1 VHSQVSR
8 PRVNLEISVTA
19 PHPQLVPQLDPQVDR
34 HAEPQIDPPIAP
46 QAAPVPALPL
56 DHGAVPLPGPE
67 TAAPLLA
74 PHPADRQAAELTPFI
89 HPMDKDPS
97 MGTPFMRQ
105 WSAAK
110 REHPDALLF
119 FRMGDFYELFYDDA
133 ATASRE
139 LQLTLTAR
147 DRERSIPMCGVPFHA
162 VESYLARLLRKGY
175 RIALCDQ
182 MEDPKLTKK
191 IVRREVTRVLS
202 PGTAMDAGLGQ
213 EQNNFLAALFESGS
227 TNEPVYGL
235 ALLDV
240 STGEF
245 RTAEFRGAG
254 AHAQVI
260 DALLLAAPS
269 EVLLAASAELPAA
282 LEKIPARTR
291 VEDWVWTR
299 DFAVPLVERQLNVRS
314 LEGFGL
320 TGHEAASIAAG
331 AVLHYVRTTQ
341 KNEALHIDSLKFE
354 EHSTALELDQ
364 VTVRN
369 LELVEQLFSGQ
380 DDRATLFRTLDA
392 CLTPMGKRLLRAT
405 ILRPLNDATEI
416 EARLE
421 AVAEAHG
428 DLVRR
433 EEIRRAF
440 SGILDLERLL
450 ARVSLDSA
458 GPRDIRAMAASLAR
472 LPALKTALAALS
484 APRWRALTAQ
494 LDTLEDL
501 TTLIVR
507 SLVAEPPLTL
517 ADGGAIASGV
527 DAELDDLRSISTS
540 GRQAIAAIEDRERKR
555 TGIGSLKV
563 RFNSVFGY
571 YIEITRANLALA
583 PADYERKQTLVNAER
598 FTTPEL
604 KEYERKILT
613 AHDRCIEIEKRLFA
627 ELRKF
632 VLENASRIRRSSAAV
647 AETDLLACFA
657 HLAAARRYVRPRLAD
672 EPVLEAKAARH
683 PVIEQWMEETREGRF
698 IPNDLYLCAHHGSSP
713 ESESG
718 AAPPSLLLITGPN
731 MGGKSTYLRQAAM
744 LVLMAQMGSFV
755 PADAMRFGLV
765 DRIYTRIGASD
776 NVARGRSTFMVEMT
790 ETATILNTA
799 TARSLIL
806 LDEMGRGTATF
817 DGLSLAWATV
827 ECLHAET
834 RARTLFATHYH
845 ELTLLAEKL
854 PRVRNLRVGVKESAN
869 GIVFL
874 HNIEPGAAS
883 KSYGIEVA
891 RLAGLPPAVI
901 ERARRVLRQHEKQE
915 KQSIQQET
923 AAEPLQ
929 LTIFTPL
936 SQRIVD
942 RIEATDVNQLTPMQA
957 LNLIEELQQELKKG
971 SGS

>member
-1 VHSQVSR
+1 VQSR
-8 PRVNLEISVTA
+8 DILNISAMHNDLQHADPEPPVLEDGSALAAARPLAPAQAGAAQEEFALTA
-19 PHPQLVPQLDPQVDR
+19 VVPM
-34 HAEPQIDPPIAP
+34 AKA
-46 QAAPVPALPL
+46 
-56 DHGAVPLPGPE
+56 GPE
-67 TAAPLLA
+67 RIVT
-74 PHPADRQAAELTPFI
+74 EL
-89 HPMDKDPS
+89 
-97 MGTPFMRQ
+97 TPFMRQ
-105 WSAAK
+105 WTAAK
-110 REHPDALLF
+110 KQNPDALLF

-133 ATASRE
+133 AVASRE

-162 VESYLARLLRKGY
+162 VEQYLTRLLRRGY

-191 IVRREVTRVLS
+191 IVRREVTRVLT
-202 PGTAMDAGLGQ
+202 PGTALDAGLGQ
-213 EQNNFLAALFESGS
+213 EQNNFLAALYEAAPHGARASES
-227 TNEPVYGL
+227 VCAL

-245 RTAEFRGAG
+245 RTAEFLGRDAR
-254 AHAQVI
+254 AQAI

-269 EVLLAASAELPAA
+269 EVLVAASAEVPQQ
-282 LEKIPARTR
+282 LERIAARTR

-320 TGHEAASIAAG
+320 NGHEPAAIAAG

-354 EHSTALELDQ
+354 EHSTSLELDQ

-369 LELVEQLFSGQ
+369 LELVEPLFSGQ
-380 DDRATLFRTLDA
+380 DDRVTLFRTLDA

-405 ILRPLNDATEI
+405 ILRPLNQVTEI
-416 EARLE
+416 AARYE
-421 AVAEAHG
+421 AVSEAHG
-428 DLVRR
+428 DLLKR
-433 EEIRRAF
+433 EELRRAF
-440 SGILDLERLL
+440 GGILDLERLL
-450 ARVSLDSA
+450 ARISLDSA
-458 GPRDIRAMAASLAR
+458 GPRDVRALAASLAR
-472 LPALKTALAALS
+472 LPGLKIALESMT
-484 APRWRALTAQ
+484 APRWRALSAH
-494 LDTLEDL
+494 LDTLDDV
-501 TTLIVR
+501 TARIVR
-507 SLVAEPPLTL
+507 TLVAEPPLTL
-517 ADGGAIASGV
+517 VDGGAIAAGV
-527 DAELDDLRSISTS
+527 DAELDELRSVSTS
-540 GRQAIAAIEDRERKR
+540 GRQAIAAIEERERQR

-563 RFNSVFGY
+563 RYNSVFGY
-571 YIEITRANLALA
+571 YIEITKANLALA

-604 KEYERKILT
+604 KDYERKILT
-613 AHDRCIEIEKRLFA
+613 AHDRCIEIEKRIFA

-632 VLENASRIRRSSAAV
+632 VLESAGRIRRSSAAV

-657 HLAAARRYVRPRLAD
+657 HLAAARRYVRPQLAE
-672 EPVLEAKAARH
+672 EPVLEAVAARH

-698 IPNDLYLCAHHGSSP
+698 IANDLYLCALEDSP
-713 ESESG
+713 PKSEG
-718 AAPPSLLLITGPN
+718 AGAPPSLLLVTGPN

-755 PADAMRFGLV
+755 PADSMRFGLV

-799 TARSLIL
+799 TSRSLIL

-827 ECLHAET
+827 EFLHAEVG
-834 RARTLFATHYH
+834 ARTLFATHYH
-845 ELTLLAEKL
+845 ELTMLAEKL
-854 PRVRNLRVGVKESAN
+854 PRVRNLRVGVKESAS

-901 ERARRVLRQHEKQE
+901 ERAKHLLRQHEKQE
-915 KQSIQQET
+915 RQSVQVET
-923 AAEPLQ
+923 EPDPMQ
-929 LTIFTPL
+929 MTIFTPL

-942 RIEATDVNQLTPMQA
+942 RIDATDVNALTPLQA
-957 LNLIEELQQELKKG
+957 LNLLEELQQELKKNRD
-971 SGS
+971 